1 MHHYEAATQ
10 HSSSSD
16 DKQVILAHYF
26 IGLHYRLGTLVTQ
39 NNTKAVHHLT
49 IAAHA
54 DYAPAQR
61 ALGLMYLEGVP
72 GYLTRNETMAY
83 EWLTKAAVQ
92 GDTQSLGLLGQRA
105 ERGDRLSSAISMYT
119 QAAQAGSI
127 AAQLSLAHLLLRM
140 DRRAEAYPWFQMAA
154 SFSSGGDLHVGY
166 VRQRNVARLMVAR
179 YKFNGWDGVVDVDRA
194 LAYQEF
200 ANLADQDQLPEA
212 YFWMA
217 ACYDEGVT
225 DQNGAVVVKQD
236 SKLAFDY
243 YMKSALTGDVDGQF
257 HVALMLA
264 NGRGAIEKDVSRA
277 FQW

>member
-1 MHHYEAATQ
+1 
-10 HSSSSD
+10 
-16 DKQVILAHYF
+16 
-26 IGLHYRLGTLVTQ
+26 
-39 NNTKAVHHLT
+39 
-49 IAAHA
+49 
-54 DYAPAQR
+54 
-61 ALGLMYLEGVP
+61 MYLEGIP
-72 GYLTRNETMAY
+72 ECLSRNETVAY

-92 GDTQSLGLLGQRA
+92 GDTPSLGLLGQRA
-105 ERGDRLSSAISMYT
+105 ERGDHLSSAISMYT

-154 SFSSGGDLHVGY
+154 THSSGGELHVGY
-166 VRQRNVARLMVAR
+166 LRQRNVARLMVAR
-179 YKFNGWDGVVDVDRA
+179 YKFNGWDGVVNVDRP

-217 ACYDEGVT
+217 ACYEEGVT
-225 DQNGAVVVKQD
+225 DQTGAAVVQRD
-236 SKLAFDY
+236 SKRAFDY